1 LKPINK
7 RPLATHGQPQQL
19 KQPIRPAQQF
29 KPVVAQLKNAV
40 SAQSVKRPIAP
51 PVYCPQAM
59 PSAAQPKMAN
69 GAMNRK
75 PPVTPPVY
83 RPQQVPKVL
92 QTKSSLAQSPH
103 AGQAPRQPAAPP
115 VYRPEA
121 KKLSQPNAPQ
131 AHRPEQKRIAQ
142 PKMATAAPVPTR
154 PNAPPANS
162 RSRPP
167 VSPEPPR
174 LARAGQRPQATIQR
188 SKTAKSKESS
198 QSTQVILW
206 FGQFEVHGSTG
217 KDAGHAEMDAINQF
231 IIACINE
238 KLDPVEE
245 YKDRKAKLRVKC
257 EAKPVCVRC
266 SCVLKALGF
275 EPKNGNTEW
284 GSETMGSTEWEV
296 TQAVKDFLAE
306 TAPGAYEKAK
316 KY

>member
-1 LKPINK
+1 MNPTNRKPPGARGI
-7 RPLATHGQPQQL
+7 PQPFNRQAGRTA
-19 KQPIRPAQQF
+19 QP
-29 KPVVAQLKNAV
+29 KPVVAQLKTAV
-40 SAQSVKRPIAP
+40 SALSIKRPVA
-51 PVYCPQAM
+51 
-59 PSAAQPKMAN
+59 
-69 GAMNRK
+69 
-75 PPVTPPVY
+75 PPVY

-115 VYRPEA
+115 VYHPEA

-174 LARAGQRPQATIQR
+174 RTRAGQWSQSIIQR
-188 SKTAKSKESS
+188 SKTAKSKVSS

-206 FGQFEVHGSTG
+206 FGQFAVHGSTG

-231 IIACINE
+231 IIACINKE
-238 KLDPVEE
+238 LDPVKE
-245 YKDRKAKLRVKC
+245 YENRKESLSVKC

-296 TQAVKDFLAE
+296 TQAVKDFLAI

>member
-1 LKPINK
+1 
-7 RPLATHGQPQQL
+7 
-19 KQPIRPAQQF
+19 
-29 KPVVAQLKNAV
+29 
-40 SAQSVKRPIAP
+40 
-51 PVYCPQAM
+51 M
-59 PSAAQPKMAN
+59 PNAAQPKMAN

-75 PPVTPPVY
+75 PPVT
-83 RPQQVPKVL
+83 L
-92 QTKSSLAQSPH
+92 
-103 AGQAPRQPAAPP
+103 P

-121 KKLSQPNAPQ
+121 KKIVQPKAISQLRKPPTAPPVY
-131 AHRPEQKRIAQ
+131 RPEQKRIAQ

-167 VSPEPPR
+167 VSPEPLR

-217 KDAGHAEMDAINQF
+217 KDAGHAEMDAIDQF
-231 IIACINE
+231 ITACINKE
-238 KLDPVEE
+238 LDPVKE
-245 YKDRKAKLRVKC
+245 YKERKGKLFVKC

-296 TQAVKDFLAE
+296 TQAVKNFLADA
-306 TAPGAYEKAK
+306 APGAYENAK